1 MTTPSTADQAPSRWY
16 GARLGEALAWAA
28 ELHREQ
34 ARKGTDEPY
43 LSHILMV
50 AALVAHY
57 GGNEDQI
64 IAGALHDAVEDQG
77 GEAVALEIERRFGR
91 RVADIVRDCSDS
103 SGVAGQP
110 KAPWRT
116 RKEAFLA
123 SLAAPDPHGARLVE
137 ACDKLANLRD
147 IVEDV
152 RAEGPETLERFR
164 GGREGTRWYY
174 QQIGQ
179 LLMPQVPR
187 VAAAYDPLLAQFD
200 ALLESD

>member
-1 MTTPSTADQAPSRWY
+1 MQ
-16 GARLGEALAWAA
+16 RLVRGRRSAEGALADA
-28 ELHREQ
+28 E
-34 ARKGTDEPY
+34 
-43 LSHILMV
+43 
-50 AALVAHY
+50 
-57 GGNEDQI
+57 GGLPG
-64 IAGALHDAVEDQG
+64 IAGG
-77 GEAVALEIERRFGR
+77 
-91 RVADIVRDCSDS
+91 
-103 SGVAGQP
+103 
-110 KAPWRT
+110 
-116 RKEAFLA
+116 
-123 SLAAPDPHGARLVE
+123 PDPHGARLVE